1 MQSEER
7 FGLTKRHSYDE
18 IVKWIK
24 SDPKGVPYP
33 DRVAFKTY
41 DSPVY
46 AQLRDSLKVNTEPQE
61 AYAAYQHGG
70 GLAPFVPPRPRFVE
84 PPPGNSPTPPG
95 DDDDDMMGPPGPG
108 PERYTT
114 LLEPATRP
122 TDQILI
128 NEGMSPAP
136 PPPPPPPPTMVQ
148 QAGDSFAQAAGNAAG
163 GALGTAAA
171 TAASVGVGALLTRAA
186 AAAGMGAMEGAEAGP
201 AGILAGSA
209 IGLMGSLIGD
219 AVGGA
224 VRRGFQPGGGS
235 NQQPAGPPTA
245 YGPGGLRERVQSR
258 PQETINRQQHSHN
271 QGTGAPTAQVDFRT
285 LNGQNERKP
294 KDRKVRFNNEVAEDR
309 IGTLGGASGSS
320 SGPMV
325 VSGSG
330 TSRQAAP
337 LDTGSSAKISR
348 NADPAPAA
356 APSYK
361 DLVGKLKKA
370 KAPEVKPFANPVTS
384 SRPRERSPPRGD
396 RRPLEAQ
403 RKSKKDSAALFP
415 GGDGREE
422 ALSRRSK
429 TIPKNSGPKAFYIGD
444 QGERRKADTD
454 IYSRAKPAQPAA
466 PKQGTK
472 RKAVAPPSAAI
483 EQDRKRP
490 APKPQGRLAPKDG
503 DRKIGKPRT
512 RK

>member
-7 FGLTKRHSYDE
+7 FGLTKRHSYHE
-18 IVKWIK
+18 IVKWIR

-84 PPPGNSPTPPG
+84 PPPGTPPTPPG
-95 DDDDDMMGPPGPG
+95 DDDDDDLMGPPGPG

-122 TDQILI
+122 PDQILM
-128 NEGMSPAP
+128 NEGMDPPAP
-136 PPPPPPPPTMVQ
+136 PPPPPAPPTMVQ

-163 GALGTAAA
+163 GVLGTAAG
-171 TAASVGVGALLTRAA
+171 TAASAGVGALLTRAA
-186 AAAGMGAMEGAEAGP
+186 AAAGMGAMEGAEARP
-201 AGILAGSA
+201 AGVLAGSA

-258 PQETINRQQHSHN
+258 PQETINRQQRSHN

-320 SGPMV
+320 SEPMV
-325 VSGSG
+325 PFG
-330 TSRQAAP
+330 TSRPAAP
-337 LDTGSSAKISR
+337 MNPGSAKIPRS
-348 NADPAPAA
+348 ADPAPAA
-356 APSYK
+356 PPSYK
-361 DLVGKLKKA
+361 DLVGKLKNA
-370 KAPEVKPFANPVTS
+370 KAPEVKPFSNPVTP

-396 RRPLEAQ
+396 RRPLTAQ
-403 RKSKKDSAALFP
+403 RKSKKDSEALFP

-429 TIPKNSGPKAFYIGD
+429 TIPKAEPKAFYIGER
-444 QGERRKADTD
+444 GEKRKATTD
-454 IYSRAKPAQPAA
+454 IYSRTKPAQPAP

-483 EQDRKRP
+483 EQDRRRP
-490 APKPQGRLAPKDG
+490 PPRPQGRLMPKDG